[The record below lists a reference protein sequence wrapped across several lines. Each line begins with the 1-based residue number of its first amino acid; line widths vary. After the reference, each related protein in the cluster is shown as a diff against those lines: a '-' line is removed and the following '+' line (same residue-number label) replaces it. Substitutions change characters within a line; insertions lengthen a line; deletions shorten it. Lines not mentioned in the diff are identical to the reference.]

1 VWLTPQVNGAGTRPR
16 DTPPTDV
23 RHFADAQA
31 ALDVVAEPLGA
42 AGAEGELSLG
52 LLRRLVD
59 TPGAFGSEVTMIAG
73 EQDARPVVF
82 VLMTGDHPAQVAGFA
97 DPGVIGFGDLVAA
110 MLDAGRRAPGV
121 NGARHISEPFAQA
134 WSDVAGAQVAVGRD
148 LHAFELRVVRP
159 PTAPPGAFR
168 VASADD
174 TDLLERWTIAFAE
187 DIAEAMSPQEA
198 SETVARM
205 LPHGDLALWERDGE
219 LVSMAAVVRRTPWSS
234 SVAYVYTPPPLRR
247 RGYASAVVAELSQ
260 RELDAGQSW
269 CSLFTDAANPTSN
282 HIYTEIGY
290 EPRCDFRYLTLT
302 W

>member
-1 VWLTPQVNGAGTRPR
+1 MGLSPGRAILGA
-16 DTPPTDV
+16 V
-23 RHFADAQA
+23 ELRHFADAQA
-31 ALDVVAEPLGA
+31 ALDRVAAPLAA

-59 TPGAFGSEVTMIAG
+59 TPDAFGSEVTMMAG
-73 EQDARPVVF
+73 ERSGRPEAF
-82 VLMTGDHPAQVAGFA
+82 VLMTGDHPALVAGFA
-97 DPGVIGFGDLVAA
+97 EPAEIRFGDLVSA
-110 MLDAGRRAPGV
+110 MLETGRRPTGV
-121 NGARHISEPFAQA
+121 NGARHVSEPFAQA
-134 WSDVAGAQVAVGRD
+134 WRDLAGAQVAVRRD

-159 PTAPPGAFR
+159 PAAPPGAFR
-168 VASADD
+168 SASAAD

-187 DIAEAMSPQEA
+187 DIGESISPQEA
-198 SETVARM
+198 SDTVARM
-205 LPHGDLALWERDGE
+205 LPHDDLAVWERDGE
-219 LVSMAAVVRRTPWSS
+219 VVSMAAVVRRTPWSS

>member
-1 VWLTPQVNGAGTRPR
+1 MGLSPGRAILGAME
-16 DTPPTDV
+16 V

-31 ALDVVAEPLGA
+31 ALDQVAAPLAA

-59 TPGAFGSEVTMIAG
+59 TPDAFGSEVTMIAG
-73 EQDARPVVF
+73 ERSGRPQAF
-82 VLMTGDHPAQVAGFA
+82 VLMTGDHPALVAGFA
-97 DPGVIGFGDLVAA
+97 EPAEIRFGDLVSA
-110 MLDAGRRAPGV
+110 MLETGRRPTGV
-121 NGARHISEPFAQA
+121 NGARHVSEPFAQA
-134 WSDVAGAQVAVGRD
+134 WRDLAGAQVAVRRD
-148 LHAFELRVVRP
+148 LQAFELRVVRP
-159 PTAPPGAFR
+159 PAAPPGAFR
-168 VASADD
+168 SASAAD

-187 DIAEAMSPQEA
+187 DIGESISPQEA
-198 SETVARM
+198 SDTVARM
-205 LPHGDLALWERDGE
+205 LPHDDLAVWERDGE
-219 LVSMAAVVRRTPWSS
+219 AVSMAAVVRRTPWSS

>member
-1 VWLTPQVNGAGTRPR
+1 MEVT
-16 DTPPTDV
+16 
-23 RHFADAQA
+23 HFADAQA
-31 ALDVVAEPLGA
+31 ALDQVAAPLGA

-59 TPGAFGSEVTMIAG
+59 TPDAFGSDVTMIAG
-73 EQDARPVVF
+73 ERSGRLDAF
-82 VLMTGDHPAQVAGFA
+82 VLMTGDHPALVAGFA
-97 DPGVIGFGDLVAA
+97 EPAEIRFDDLVSA
-110 MLDAGRRAPGV
+110 MLEVGRRPTGV
-121 NGARHISEPFAQA
+121 NGARHVSEPFAQA
-134 WSDVAGAQVAVGRD
+134 WRDLAGAQVAVRRD

-159 PTAPPGAFR
+159 PAAPPGAFR
-168 VASADD
+168 SASAAD

-187 DIAEAMSPQEA
+187 DIGESITPQEA

-205 LPHGDLALWERDGE
+205 LPHDDLAVWERDGE
-219 LVSMAAVVRRTPWSS
+219 VVSMAAVVRRTPWSS

>member
-1 VWLTPQVNGAGTRPR
+1 M
-16 DTPPTDV
+16 DV

-31 ALDVVAEPLGA
+31 ALDEVAQPLGA
-42 AGAEGELSLG
+42 AGAEGELTLG

-59 TPGAFGSEVTMIAG
+59 TPDAFGSEVTMIAG
-73 EQDARPVVF
+73 EQEGRPVVF

-97 DPGVIGFGDLVAA
+97 DPAEIGFGDLVTA

-121 NGARHISEPFAQA
+121 SGARHVSEPFAWA
-134 WSDVAGAQVAVGRD
+134 WSEVAGARVAVRRD

-159 PTAPPGAFR
+159 PAVPPGAFR
-168 VASADD
+168 TANDGDA
-174 TDLLERWTIAFAE
+174 DLLERWAIAFAK
-187 DIAEAMSPQEA
+187 DIDEPSSPAEASQR
-198 SETVARM
+198 VAR
-205 LPHGDLALWERDGE
+205 LLSNDDLAVWERGGAV
-219 LVSMAAVVRRTPWSS
+219 VSMAAVVRRTPWSS

-247 RGYASAVVAELSQ
+247 RGYASAVVAGLSQ

-290 EPRCDFRYLTLT
+290 QPRCDFRYLTLT

>member
-1 VWLTPQVNGAGTRPR
+1 VWLTPQVHEAATRPR
-16 DTPPTDV
+16 DTSPMEV
-23 RHFADAQA
+23 RQFRDAQA
-31 ALDVVAEPLGA
+31 ALDEVAEPLGA

-59 TPGAFGSEVTMIAG
+59 TPDAFGSEVTMIAG
-73 EQDARPVVF
+73 MRSGQPVVF

-97 DPGVIGFGDLVAA
+97 DPAEIGFGDLVAA

-121 NGARHISEPFAQA
+121 NGARHVSEPFARA
-134 WSDVAGAQVAVGRD
+134 WSGVAGAQVAVRRD

-159 PTAPPGAFR
+159 PAAPPGAFR
-168 VASADD
+168 TAGASDA
-174 TDLLERWTIAFAE
+174 DLLERWTIAFAE
-187 DIAEAMSPQEA
+187 DIDEPSSPADA
-198 SETVARM
+198 SQRIAQLLSNR
-205 LPHGDLALWERDGE
+205 DLVVWERDGE
-219 LVSMAAVVRRTPWSS
+219 AVSMAAVVRRTPWSS

>member
-1 VWLTPQVNGAGTRPR
+1 
-16 DTPPTDV
+16 
-23 RHFADAQA
+23 
-31 ALDVVAEPLGA
+31 
-42 AGAEGELSLG
+42 
-52 LLRRLVD
+52 
-59 TPGAFGSEVTMIAG
+59 
-73 EQDARPVVF
+73 
-82 VLMTGDHPAQVAGFA
+82 
-97 DPGVIGFGDLVAA
+97 
-110 MLDAGRRAPGV
+110 V

-134 WSDVAGAQVAVGRD
+134 WSDVAGAQVAVRRD

-159 PTAPPGAFR
+159 PAAPPGAFR
-168 VASADD
+168 TASADD
-174 TDLLERWTIAFAE
+174 TDLLEHWAIAFAE
-187 DIAEAMSPQEA
+187 DIGETMLPQEA

-205 LPHGDLALWERDGE
+205 LPHGDLAVWERDGE

-247 RGYASAVVAELSQ
+247 RGYASAIVAELSQ

>member
-1 VWLTPQVNGAGTRPR
+1 M
-16 DTPPTDV
+16 DV
-23 RHFADAQA
+23 RHFPDAQA
-31 ALDVVAEPLGA
+31 ALEVVAEPLGA

-73 EQDARPVVF
+73 EQDGRPVVF

-97 DPGVIGFGDLVAA
+97 GPGEIGFGGLVAA
-110 MLDAGRRAPGV
+110 MLDAGRRPPGV
-121 NGARHISEPFAQA
+121 NGARHVSEPFARA
-134 WSDVAGAQVAVGRD
+134 WSDVTGAQVAVRRD
-148 LHAFELRVVRP
+148 LHAFELRDVRP
-159 PTAPPGAFR
+159 PTAPPGSFR
-168 VASADD
+168 TASAAD

-187 DIAEAMSPQEA
+187 DIDEPSSPADA
-198 SETVARM
+198 SQSVAR
-205 LPHGDLALWERDGE
+205 LLSNDDLVVWERDGE
-219 LVSMAAVVRRTPWSS
+219 PVSMAAVVRRTPWSS

-247 RGYASAVVAELSQ
+247 RGYASAVVAALSH

-290 EPRCDFRYLTLT
+290 EPRCDFRHLTLA

>member
-1 VWLTPQVNGAGTRPR
+1 M
-16 DTPPTDV
+16 DV

-31 ALDVVAEPLGA
+31 ALDVVAEPLGV

-59 TPGAFGSEVTMIAG
+59 TPDAFGSEVTMIAG
-73 EQDARPVVF
+73 EQEQRPVVF
-82 VLMTGDHPAQVAGFA
+82 VLMAGDHPAQVAGFA
-97 DPGVIGFGDLVAA
+97 DPGKIGFGGLVVA

-121 NGARHISEPFAQA
+121 NGARHVSEPFAEA
-134 WSDVAGAQVAVGRD
+134 WSDVAGAQVAVRRD

-159 PTAPPGAFR
+159 PAAPPGAFR
-168 VASADD
+168 TASAGD
-174 TDLLERWTIAFAE
+174 TDLLERWTLAFAE
-187 DIAEAMSPQEA
+187 DIEEPSSPAEASQ
-198 SETVARM
+198 TVAR
-205 LPHGDLALWERDGE
+205 LLSNDDLVVWERDGE
-219 LVSMAAVVRRTPWSS
+219 PVSMAAVVRRTPWSS

-247 RGYASAVVAELSQ
+247 RGYAGAVVAALSQ

-269 CSLFTDAANPTSN
+269 CSLFTDAGNPTSN

-290 EPRCDFRYLTLT
+290 EPRCDFRHLTLT

>member
-1 VWLTPQVNGAGTRPR
+1 ME
-16 DTPPTDV
+16 V
-23 RHFADAQA
+23 RQFADAQA
-31 ALDVVAEPLGA
+31 ALDEVAEPLGA
-42 AGAEGELSLG
+42 AGAEGELTLG

-59 TPGAFGSEVTMIAG
+59 TPDAFGSEVTMIAG
-73 EQDARPVVF
+73 MRSGRPVVF

-97 DPGVIGFGDLVAA
+97 DPAEIGFGDLVAA

-121 NGARHISEPFAQA
+121 NGAGHVSEPFARA
-134 WSDVAGAQVAVGRD
+134 WSDVAGAQVAVRRD

-159 PTAPPGAFR
+159 PAAPPGAFR
-168 VASADD
+168 TARAVDA
-174 TDLLERWTIAFAE
+174 DLLERWTIAFAE
-187 DIAEAMSPQEA
+187 DIDEPSSPADA
-198 SETVARM
+198 SQRVAR
-205 LPHGDLALWERDGE
+205 LLSNDDLVVWERDGE

>member
-1 VWLTPQVNGAGTRPR
+1 MGLSPGRAILGAME
-16 DTPPTDV
+16 V

-31 ALDVVAEPLGA
+31 ALDQVAAPLAA

-59 TPGAFGSEVTMIAG
+59 TPDAFGSEVTMIAG
-73 EQDARPVVF
+73 ERSGRPEAF
-82 VLMTGDHPAQVAGFA
+82 VLMTGDHPALVAGFA
-97 DPGVIGFGDLVAA
+97 EPAEIRFGDLVSA
-110 MLDAGRRAPGV
+110 MLETGRRPTGV
-121 NGARHISEPFAQA
+121 NGARHVSEPFAQA
-134 WSDVAGAQVAVGRD
+134 WRDLAGAQVAVRRD
-148 LHAFELRVVRP
+148 LQAFELRVVRP
-159 PTAPPGAFR
+159 PAAPPGAFR
-168 VASADD
+168 SASAAD

-187 DIAEAMSPQEA
+187 DIGESISPQEA
-198 SETVARM
+198 SDTVARM
-205 LPHGDLALWERDGE
+205 LPHDDLAVWERDGE
-219 LVSMAAVVRRTPWSS
+219 AVSMAAVVRRTPWSS

>member
-1 VWLTPQVNGAGTRPR
+1 VEVK
-16 DTPPTDV
+16 
-23 RHFADAQA
+23 HFADARA
-31 ALDVVAEPLGA
+31 ALDAIAEPLGE

-59 TPGAFGSEVTMIAG
+59 APDAFGSEVTMIAG
-73 EQDARPVVF
+73 MGSGRPVAF
-82 VLMTGDHPAQVAGFA
+82 VLMTGEHPAQVVAFA
-97 DPGVIGFGDLVAA
+97 DPAEIEFGDLVAA
-110 MLDAGRRAPGV
+110 MLDTGRRAPGV
-121 NGARHISEPFAQA
+121 NGARHVSEPFAWA
-134 WSDVAGAQVAVGRD
+134 WRDEAGAQVAVRRD

-159 PTAPPGAFR
+159 PIAPPGGFR
-168 VASADD
+168 AAAVGDV
-174 TDLLERWTIAFAE
+174 DLLERWTLAFAE
-187 DIAEAMSPQEA
+187 DIGETISQQEA

-205 LPHGDLALWERDGE
+205 LPHGDLAVWERDGE
-219 LVSMAAVVRRTPWSS
+219 VVSMAAVVRRTPWSS

-282 HIYTEIGY
+282 HIYTELGY